1 MVGTAEQSGKLYT
14 KGEYFCLLGLCW
26 CGALSRNSGAV
37 SCCSQPGN
45 SCPFPQP
52 VKPFVSWF
60 AASGASLVVPE
71 QFSREKSKAFRKSL
85 FWFGCCHLGAWTDFN
100 NILHNSQVMWI
111 AELSCNS
118 FFDSEICS
126 FFPMLKHLRNE
137 VNLNWIQGC
146 EVAESIAVWSSTH
159 LEDFNSSN
167 WAAAITSPA
176 FSKSYLWSHVCLS
189 S

>member
-26 CGALSRNSGAV
+26 CGALSRSSGAV
-37 SCCSQPGN
+37 SCCWKQPGN

-60 AASGASLVVPE
+60 AASGASLVAPE
-71 QFSREKSKAFRKSL
+71 QFSREKKAKSSGS
-85 FWFGCCHLGAWTDFN
+85 GCSGLAAATLELEQ
-100 NILHNSQVMWI
+100 ILTTFVIILKWCEWLNFL
-111 AELSCNS
+111 ET

-126 FFPMLKHLRNE
+126 FFHVKAFEKWGEFKFHPE
-137 VNLNWIQGC
+137 VWGGC
-146 EVAESIAVWSSTH
+146 VHSSVKQH
-159 LEDFNSSN
+159 SLEDFNSSN

-176 FSKSYLWSHVCLS
+176 FSKSYLWSNACLS